1 MDNTA
6 IAAAGGARAGVDR
19 HRSDARAVVR
29 WLPATLPAAIGE
41 RDEKEKA
48 AAARIATILAELA
61 TGGTKGGDA
70 ATRNAA
76 VQTVMAVR
84 EMLPGD
90 VWERHA
96 WRLESLATADT

>member
-1 MDNTA
+1 M
-6 IAAAGGARAGVDR
+6 
-19 HRSDARAVVR
+19 
-29 WLPATLPAAIGE
+29 P
-41 RDEKEKA
+41 
-48 AAARIATILAELA
+48 RIATILAELA
-61 TGGTKGGDA
+61 TGERTDGGCDV

-96 WRLESLATADT
+96 WRLESPATADA